1 MYTHSVLG
9 LVMAALVG
17 SAVAKTCVNLTVPI
31 EISARTAVFDIEV
44 PQTNLD
50 PTTFIQ
56 NLTQHGRNFTETVLS
71 GYATTSGTYN
81 ISAQFCAPDDG
92 STPCA
97 KLQILAHGI
106 GFDKT

>member
-1 MYTHSVLG
+1 
-9 LVMAALVG
+9 
-17 SAVAKTCVNLTVPI
+17 
-31 EISARTAVFDIEV
+31 
-44 PQTNLD
+44 
-50 PTTFIQ
+50 
-56 NLTQHGRNFTETVLS
+56 LS